1 MYQIKQSEATA
12 VRRRLPI
19 LFVSSTDGF
28 SPVTPTSPAAYIS
41 QNGGTWVA
49 TTNAVAVATLA
60 AGQSASGAYYLE
72 LTATEVATLGW
83 ITVNVQ
89 ATNARQYYAH
99 IQVMAFD
106 PYDVVRIGLTSI
118 PNVAQGT
125 VGSLPTASATGQVT
139 VATNNDKTGYSLTQV
154 FPTNFSSMAITA
166 GGAVTA
172 GTVSDKTGYS
182 LSGTQTFNLT
192 GSITGNLS
200 GSVGSVTGA
209 VGSVT
214 GAVGSVTG
222 NVGGS
227 VGSVVGAVGSVT
239 GNVGGNVTGS
249 VGSFTATAIQSI
261 WDDLTSNNTVAGSVG
276 KLIVDNLNAPVGN
289 NTPSLMWANATRLL
303 TAGTNI
309 VLAKGTGITGF
320 NDISTTNIWSEA
332 LPGSYTSGQAGF
344 KLNAA
349 GSSADPWSTAV
360 PGAYSAGSA
369 GFIIGNNLN
378 ASISSRMATF
388 TLPTNFSSLAISGT
402 GAVTVGTNNDKTGYS
417 LATAPPTASAIA
429 TQVWSETLPGTYTSG
444 QAGFKLNAAG
454 SAADPWSTAIPGS
467 YTSGSAGFIIGNRL
481 DAAITSRMATF
492 TLPTNFS
499 SMAIT
504 AGGAVTAGTVGDKT
518 GYSLATSQTFNT
530 TGSVGS
536 VTSGVT
542 VTTNND
548 KTGYSLVTAPLTSG
562 QTASAVWDALLA
574 SYTTTNTFG
583 ARVVRSSTASI
594 TNDVTT
600 NAAGH
605 VAANVHQMQADV
617 VTASALATSAVTEI
631 TQGIWNQ
638 ARATASVAGGIPA
651 NGTFGFYID
660 KQLTTISGGGGGGS
674 SVTVRQ
680 GPFTMQSEQD
690 TVTGVVEALVGS
702 DVPLQIQVGD
712 GTGTPVPLSGTA
724 TISIKSYNSAGTLVE
739 TLSGTVDMAGLGY
752 LSATFTT
759 TTTATAG
766 RYTLVAEVTDGT
778 LVKYGGLQLLV
789 KAL

>member
-1 MYQIKQSEATA
+1 MFQIKQSEATA
-12 VRRRLPI
+12 ARRRIPV

-28 SPVTPTSPAAYIS
+28 TPVTPTSPVAYIS
-41 QNGGTWVA
+41 QNGATWVA
-49 TTNAVAVATLA
+49 TTNTVAVATLA
-60 AGQSASGAYYLE
+60 GGQAAAGVYYLE
-72 LTATEVATLGW
+72 LTAAELANLGW

-89 ATNARQYYAH
+89 ASNARQYNAH
-99 IQVMAFD
+99 VQVMAYD

-118 PNVAQGT
+118 PNVAQGNA
-125 VGSLPTASATGQVT
+125 GALPTGSATGQVT
-139 VATNNDKTGYSLTQV
+139 VATNNDKTGYSLTQA
-154 FPTNFSSMAITA
+154 FPANFSSLAITA
-166 GGAVTA
+166 GGSVTA

-214 GAVGSVTG
+214 G
-222 NVGGS
+222 
-227 VGSVVGAVGSVT
+227 
-239 GNVGGNVTGS
+239 NVGGNVTGS
-249 VGSFTATAIQSI
+249 IGSLTATAVQNI
-261 WDDLTSNNTVAGSVG
+261 WDDATSSLTTVGSVG
-276 KLIVDNLNAPVGN
+276 KLIVDNLNATVSSRS
-289 NTPSLMWANATRLL
+289 TLTDAQVWASATRTL

-320 NDISTTNIWSEA
+320 NDITTTQVWSEA
-332 LPGSYTSGQAGF
+332 LPGTYTSGQAGF

-349 GSSADPWSTAV
+349 GSSADPWATAI

-378 ASISSRMATF
+378 ATITSRMATF
-388 TLPTNFSSLAISGT
+388 TLPTNFSSLAISGA

-417 LATAPPTASAIA
+417 LTTAPPTASAIA
-429 TQVWSETLPGTYTSG
+429 TQVWSETLPGSYTST

-454 SAADPWSTAIPGS
+454 SSADPWSTSLPGA
-467 YTSGSAGFIIGNRL
+467 YASGSAGFIIGNRL
-481 DAAITSRMATF
+481 DANVSTRMATF

-499 SMAIT
+499 SMAISGT
-504 AGGAVTAGTVGDKT
+504 GAVTAGTVSDKT
-518 GYSLATSQTFNT
+518 GYSLAPAQTFNT

-548 KTGYSLVTAPLTSG
+548 KTGYSLVTAPLTG
-562 QTASAVWDALLA
+562 PQTASAVWDALVTGYTLNDSFGKRIIRGTATSPSYETFITGAHHIA
-574 SYTTTNTFG
+574 S
-583 ARVVRSSTASI
+583 
-594 TNDVTT
+594 DV
-600 NAAGH
+600 H
-605 VAANVHQMQADV
+605 EMQADV
-617 VTASALATSAVTEI
+617 ITNTALDTTAVTEI
-631 TQGIWNQ
+631 TKGIWNE
-638 ARATASVAGGIPA
+638 ARATASPAGGTPA
-651 NGTFGFYID
+651 VGTFGYYLD
-660 KQLTTISGGGGGGS
+660 SRVSTAGGGGGGS

-690 TVTGVVEALVGS
+690 TISGVVEALVGS

-724 TISIKSYNSAGTLVE
+724 TINLKTYNSAGTLVE
-739 TLSGTVDMAGLGY
+739 TAGGTLDYGGLGY
-752 LSATFTT
+752 ISATFTT

-766 RYTLVAEVTDGT
+766 RYTVVAEVTDGT
-778 LVKYGGLQLLV
+778 TIKYGGLQLLV
-789 KAL
+789 KGL

>member
-12 VRRRLPI
+12 VRRRIPI

-28 SPVTPTSPAAYIS
+28 TPVTPTSPSAYIS

-99 IQVMAFD
+99 IQVMAYD

-118 PNVAQGT
+118 PNVAQGSA
-125 VGSLPTASATGQVT
+125 GALPTGSATGQVT
-139 VATNNDKTGYSLTQV
+139 VATNNDKTGYSLTQA
-154 FPTNFSSMAITA
+154 FPTNFSSLAITA

-182 LSGTQTFNLT
+182 LTQTFPANFSSLA
-192 GSITGNLS
+192 ITAG
-200 GSVGSVTGA
+200 GA
-209 VGSVT
+209 VTVGTNNDKT
-214 GAVGSVTG
+214 GYSLAT
-222 NVGGS
+222 
-227 VGSVVGAVGSVT
+227 APP
-239 GNVGGNVTGS
+239 
-249 VGSFTATAIQSI
+249 TATAI
-261 WDDLTSNNTVAGSVG
+261 
-276 KLIVDNLNAPVGN
+276 
-289 NTPSLMWANATRLL
+289 ATQ
-303 TAGTNI
+303 
-309 VLAKGTGITGF
+309 V
-320 NDISTTNIWSEA
+320 WSEA
-332 LPGSYTSGQAGF
+332 LPGTYTSGQAGF

-349 GSSADPWSTAV
+349 GSSADPWATAI

-378 ASISSRMATF
+378 ATISSRMATF

-429 TQVWSETLPGTYTSG
+429 TQVWSEALPGTYTSG

-454 SAADPWSTAIPGS
+454 SAADPWSTALPGS
-467 YTSGSAGFIIGNRL
+467 YASGSAGFIIGNRL
-481 DAAITSRMATF
+481 DANVSTRMATF

-499 SMAIT
+499 SMAISGT
-504 AGGAVTAGTVGDKT
+504 GAVTAGTVSDKT
-518 GYSLATSQTFNT
+518 GYSLSTTQTFNT

-548 KTGYSLVTAPLTSG
+548 KTGYSLATAPPTAATIATTVWSENLSSYNTNNTAGDILKDLYLIAPTITGNTTNNITATTTTFSVDRNDSDHTFDHQTIVFTSG
-562 QTASAVWDALLA
+562 LLNGVSSDIISWTKVGSYAVVVVGDPLPSAPSNNTPFYILPQHVQSIDDIVSGVWNESRATSSPSGGVPSAGTYGYYLD
-574 SYTTTNTFG
+574 S
-583 ARVVRSSTASI
+583 RVSTA
-594 TNDVTT
+594 
-600 NAAGH
+600 
-605 VAANVHQMQADV
+605 
-617 VTASALATSAVTEI
+617 
-631 TQGIWNQ
+631 
-638 ARATASVAGGIPA
+638 
-651 NGTFGFYID
+651 
-660 KQLTTISGGGGGGS
+660 GGGGGGS

-702 DVPLQIQVGD
+702 DVPLQIQIGD

-724 TISIKSYNSAGTLVE
+724 TINLKTYNSAGTLVE
-739 TLSGTVDMAGLGY
+739 TAGGTLDYAGLGY
-752 LSATFTT
+752 ISATFTT

-766 RYTLVAEVTDGT
+766 RYTVVAEVTDGT
-778 LVKYGGLQLLV
+778 TIKYGGLQLLV
-789 KAL
+789 KGL